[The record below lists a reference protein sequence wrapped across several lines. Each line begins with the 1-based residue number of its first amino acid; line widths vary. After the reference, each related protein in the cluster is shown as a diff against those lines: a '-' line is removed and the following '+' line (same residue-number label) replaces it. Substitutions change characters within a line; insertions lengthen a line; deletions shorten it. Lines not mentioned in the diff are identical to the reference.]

1 MSKRTTKKRP
11 AARPPTI
18 NWFQWRKTTNDLI
31 NLLDRR
37 LRKLEETIENARA
50 GLSRLEGDKE
60 PGGEPMVHL
69 GDFQMSKAELDH
81 FVIAIEQAFKE

>member
-37 LRKLEETIENARA
+37 LRKLEETLEAREPV
-50 GLSRLEGDKE
+50 SRVLDGDKE